1 MRLLITLVIMTLI
14 FGCMRIKLVIITIM
28 ILALSFAPI
37 NLYSQIAST
46 QNMTVSNR
54 TGNAT
59 APSVVEPLG
68 RPEDLANGDSKFT
81 LNARNIAIELTKITP
96 AEISQYSITDLSS
109 EDIQSVL
116 GLLNPR
122 VLAKVL
128 LNLPQEEL
136 MKMQN
141 MLSPSVFN
149 QTLNRLFEVN
159 KTQVEDRLS

>member
-1 MRLLITLVIMTLI
+1 MTLI
-14 FGCMRIKLVIITIM
+14 FVHMRIKLVIITIM

-46 QNMTVSNR
+46 QNMTDSNLTR
-54 TGNAT
+54 NAT
-59 APSVVEPLG
+59 GPSVVEPLG

-96 AEISQYSITDLSS
+96 AELSQYSITDLYR

-136 MKMQN
+136 VKMQN